1 MSCWD
6 LQSLCT
12 DNRMRTRVL
21 ISRAAWKQRVGC
33 FALFL
38 FNLLGFPGSSVVKNL
53 PAMQETWVRSL
64 ALEDSLEE
72 GKVTLS
78 SILTWGIPWTEE
90 PGGLHRVRHD

>member
-1 MSCWD
+1 MFNDQCFGGG
-6 LQSLCT
+6 
-12 DNRMRTRVL
+12 
-21 ISRAAWKQRVGC
+21 RAGDTYTYLW
-33 FALFL
+33 
-38 FNLLGFPGSSVVKNL
+38 GFPDSSVVKNL